1 MKVLVTANIVPF
13 MTGGA
18 EYHIQGL
25 ITQLQRQG
33 HQVESIRFPFWF
45 SPEGDILKLMR
56 HCRELNLN
64 QPNGIKI
71 DKLISLQFPAYG
83 VQHDDH
89 RVWIMHQ
96 HRSVYELFKDH
107 EATAEQQQF
116 RQQVIAFD
124 NEVLGQIP
132 MRFANS
138 RRVAERLLHNNQL
151 QSTPLYHP
159 PYGFE
164 RFYNAADQ
172 AYIFCPSRLESLKR
186 QDLLIQ
192 AARYLTTPVKIII
205 AGDGGQWQSYEALIA
220 KYQFQQRVKLIGHI
234 SEKEKLAFYANALAV
249 FFAPFDEDYG
259 YITLESQLSAKPVI
273 TCTDSGGPL
282 EFIEHNDN
290 GFIEE
295 PDAQKIAAVIDE
307 LYTHPQRAREMGQ
320 YGLEAY
326 RQKNISWDNV
336 VNRLLADQ

>member
-1 MKVLVTANIVPF
+1 MRILVTANTVPF

-25 ITQLQRQG
+25 IEQLKRHG
-33 HQVESIRFPFWF
+33 HQVDSIRFPFWF
-45 SPEGDILKLMR
+45 SPEGDIIRLMR

-96 HRSVYELFKDH
+96 HRSVYELFNDK
-107 EATAEQQQF
+107 EATQEQQQF
-116 RQQVIAFD
+116 RQQLIAFD
-124 NEVLGQIP
+124 NQVLGQIAK
-132 MRFANS
+132 RFANS
-138 RRVAERLLHNNQL
+138 KRVAARLLQYNQL

-164 RFYNAADQ
+164 RFYNAPQ
-172 AYIFCPSRLESLKR
+172 QGYIFCPSRLEGLKR
-186 QDLLIQ
+186 QALLIE
-192 AARYLTTPVKIII
+192 AARYLTTPVKIVF
-205 AGDGGQWQSYEALIA
+205 AGDGGQRQTYEALIH
-220 KYQFQQRVKLIGHI
+220 KYQLQHRVKLLGRIT
-234 SEKEKLAFYANALAV
+234 ENEKLAFYANSLAV

-259 YITLESQLSAKPVI
+259 YITLESLLSAKPVI
-273 TCTDSGGPL
+273 SCTDSGGPL

-290 GFIEE
+290 GFILE
-295 PDAQKIAAVIDE
+295 PDAKKIAAMIDE
-307 LYTHPQRAREMGQ
+307 LYNNPERAGEMGQ
-320 YGLEAY
+320 YGLESY
-326 RQKNISWDNV
+326 LNKGISWDNV
-336 VNRLLADQ
+336 VHQLLQ